1 MKPKKPLPAS
11 RYNAG
16 EFKEWVNARPFR
28 PFRATLYSGKI
39 FEVPQPDAILVT
51 QHFLRIGIDFA
62 ADGIP
67 RRCVNCPI
75 FHIANVEVVEP
86 EKAAKAIKQ
95 KR

>member
-11 RYNAG
+11 RYNAK
-16 EFKEWVNARPFR
+16 EFKELVNARPFR

-39 FEVPQPDAILVT
+39 FEVSHADAVLVT
-51 QHFLRIGIDFA
+51 QHFLRIGTDFT
-62 ADGIP
+62 ADGIA

-86 EKAAKAIKQ
+86 EKPAKAPKK